1 MAKPSSAGDAPVR
14 PHTLTLN
21 SRKALSLTGIMDVN
35 AFDEKQIALQTEGGP
50 LMIDGDGLHVT
61 ALLLDKGRVSIEG
74 KINAMIYTGRKDGRK
89 DLGGL
94 FR

>member
-1 MAKPSSAGDAPVR
+1 
-14 PHTLTLN
+14 
-21 SRKALSLTGIMDVN
+21 MDVN

-50 LMIDGDGLHVT
+50 LMIGGDGLHVT
-61 ALLLDKGRVSIEG
+61 ALLLDEGRVSIEG

-89 DLGGL
+89 GLGGL